1 MSTNPHPRAEL
12 SAYLDDALPAAE
24 RSAVDSHLT
33 TCDDCRV
40 RLAELRSVASLIGAL
55 SDPVPSRRLV
65 PRLAAAPSWLAPL
78 RTLTTLA
85 SGFSVFLFIA
95 SALLTNVN
103 QLATTTSGQA
113 AAPAAAPAAGG
124 ATAPE
129 RGVAGSPTPASNQ
142 GQPAASAPLAG
153 SSADAAKSAATAAPT
168 GAGFSVTASTAPQ
181 DAVAR
186 ADQNPQRDNAQSVPA
201 PFGPNPLTWLVLAV
215 ILGAIAFALQR
226 RLRSA

>member
-24 RSAVDSHLT
+24 RSAVDSHLV
-33 TCDDCRV
+33 TCDDCQA

-65 PRLAAAPSWLAPL
+65 PRVAAAPSWLAPL

-85 SGFSVFLFIA
+85 SGISVFLFIA

-103 QLATTTSGQA
+103 QLAIGTSGQA
-113 AAPAAAPAAGG
+113 AAPAASAAGG

-142 GQPAASAPLAG
+142 GPATASA
-153 SSADAAKSAATAAPT
+153 ADSAKSGATAAPT
-168 GAGFSVTASTAPQ
+168 GAGFSVTASAAPQ

-186 ADQNPQRDNAQSVPA
+186 ADQNPQRDNAKTVPA
-201 PFGPNPLTWLVLAV
+201 TLGPSPLIWLALAA
-215 ILGAIAFALQR
+215 ILGAIAIALQR

>member
-24 RSAVDSHLT
+24 RSAVNSHLT
-33 TCDDCRV
+33 TCGDCRA

-65 PRLAAAPSWLAPL
+65 PRVAAAPSWLAPL

-85 SGFSVFLFIA
+85 SGISVFLFIA

-103 QLATTTSGQA
+103 QLGSTTSGQA

-129 RGVAGSPTPASNQ
+129 RGVAGSPTPALNQ
-142 GQPAASAPLAG
+142 GPAT
-153 SSADAAKSAATAAPT
+153 SSAADSAKSGATAAPT
-168 GAGFSVTASTAPQ
+168 GAGFSVTASGAPQ
-181 DAVAR
+181 DAVGG
-186 ADQNPQRDNAQSVPA
+186 ADQNPQRDNAKAVPA
-201 PFGPNPLTWLVLAV
+201 ALGPNPLTWLALAL
-215 ILGAIAFALQR
+215 ILGAIAIALQR

>member
-1 MSTNPHPRAEL
+1 MSTNLHPRAEL

-24 RSAVDSHLT
+24 HSAVDSHLT
-33 TCDDCRV
+33 TCDDCRA

-55 SDPVPSRRLV
+55 ADPVPSRRLV
-65 PRLAAAPSWLAPL
+65 PRVAAVPSWLAPL

-85 SGFSVFLFIA
+85 SGISMFLFIA
-95 SALLTNVN
+95 SALLTNVS
-103 QLATTTSGQA
+103 QLAIGTSGA
-113 AAPAAAPAAGG
+113 AAPAAAAPAAGG

-142 GQPAASAPLAG
+142 GPATASA
-153 SSADAAKSAATAAPT
+153 ADSAKSGATAAPT
-168 GAGFSVTASTAPQ
+168 GAGFSVTASAAPQ

-186 ADQNPQRDNAQSVPA
+186 ADQNAQRDNAKTVPA
-201 PFGPNPLTWLVLAV
+201 TLGANPLIWLALALIFGV
-215 ILGAIAFALQR
+215 MAIALQR

>member
-33 TCDDCRV
+33 TCDDCRA

-65 PRLAAAPSWLAPL
+65 PRVAAAPSWLAPL

-85 SGFSVFLFIA
+85 SGISVFLFIA
-95 SALLTNVN
+95 SALLTSVN
-103 QLATTTSGQA
+103 QLATGTSGQA
-113 AAPAAAPAAGG
+113 AAPAAAAPAAGG
-124 ATAPE
+124 ATTSE

-142 GQPAASAPLAG
+142 AQPATSA
-153 SSADAAKSAATAAPT
+153 ADSAKSGATAAPT
-168 GAGFSVTASTAPQ
+168 GAGFSVTASGAPQ

-186 ADQNPQRDNAQSVPA
+186 ADQNPQRDNAKTVA
-201 PFGPNPLTWLVLAV
+201 AALGPNPLIWLALAV
-215 ILGAIAFALQR
+215 ILGAIAIALQR